1 VTGYHFRAPPHYS
14 YSLLQRLPTLK
25 MDASPPADIA
35 PGLEMTQFSDESNDS
50 TFHFQ
55 ILQLVDQLYIWIGCN
70 SARMG
75 NLYAAL
81 PTKWDKTGSV
91 AALVGGGAD
100 STGASMAR
108 RLSMRTGWSIILAS
122 NIPSNAPGLEAF
134 AEQRLFQELKTM
146 GYIKSASKATNGEA
160 KAMEPI

>member
-1 VTGYHFRAPPHYS
+1 MAVAPAPDVEP
-14 YSLLQRLPTLK
+14 SL
-25 MDASPPADIA
+25 
-35 PGLEMTQFSDESNDS
+35 EVTQFSDESNDS

-55 ILQLVDQLYIWIGCN
+55 ILRLTNQLYVWIGCN

-81 PTKWDKTGSV
+81 PTRWDKTASV

-108 RLSMRTGWSIILAS
+108 RLSMRTGWSIVLAS
-122 NIPSNAPGLEAF
+122 NIPSNAPVLEAF
-134 AEQRLFQELKTM
+134 AEQRLFQELRSM
-146 GYIKSASKATNGEA
+146 GYIKPASKPLNGPA
-160 KAMEPI
+160 APLAPI

>member
-1 VTGYHFRAPPHYS
+1 
-14 YSLLQRLPTLK
+14 
-25 MDASPPADIA
+25 MDAASPAPDVA

-55 ILQLVDQLYIWIGCN
+55 ILQLIDQLYVWIGCN
-70 SARMG
+70 TARMG

-81 PTKWDKTGSV
+81 PTRWDKSASV

-122 NIPSNAPGLEAF
+122 NIPSNAPLLEVLPLQVFHFFPSRCSICDMEIRFGQAF
-134 AEQRLFQELKTM
+134 AERRLFQELRAL
-146 GYIKSASKATNGEA
+146 GYIKSAANK
-160 KAMEPI
+160 PITPLETI

>member
-1 VTGYHFRAPPHYS
+1 
-14 YSLLQRLPTLK
+14 
-25 MDASPPADIA
+25 MDAAAAAPAADME
-35 PGLEMTQFSDESNDS
+35 PGLEMTQFSDESDDS

-55 ILQLVDQLYIWIGCN
+55 ILRLTDQLYVWIGCN

-81 PTKWDKTGSV
+81 PTRWDKTASV
-91 AALVGGGAD
+91 AALVGGGAE

-122 NIPSNAPGLEAF
+122 NIPSNAPVLEAF
-134 AEQRLFQELKTM
+134 AERRLFQELRTL
-146 GYIKSASKATNGEA
+146 GYVKPASKASNGA
-160 KAMEPI
+160 ATSLAPI